1 LKINSWT
8 WSWKSTFILP
18 NTFMFVLLHP
28 MSTDLIQ
35 DHSSGELVKKGYGQ
49 YLSNILLGNSLI
61 NTSMKQNTASA
72 KISMKSRP
80 KNPVTTVVRNFWRE
94 SISLYVFARLMSC
107 WLLILEIKLLS
118 DLNYCVNPLASSFIP
133 WAIWSISSS
142 IRAFSWAR
150 CL

>member
-1 LKINSWT
+1 
-8 WSWKSTFILP
+8 
-18 NTFMFVLLHP
+18 MEVYLHP
-28 MSTDLIQ
+28 SEHFHVCAVASYVHGSHTRSQRGLFRRAGKQ
-35 DHSSGELVKKGYGQ
+35 KGYGQ

-133 WAIWSISSS
+133 
-142 IRAFSWAR
+142 
-150 CL
+150 